1 MKRYLTMLLAVS
13 LVFTSFCYPVH
24 AAAIDTASI
33 DGSFINGA
41 VIDVSTFDDGIIE
54 VSLSEVEEIQSAV
67 RNSSSEDSF
76 RTTSLTFLANT
87 QEERDNILS
96 RINEVK
102 RSGGTVYDDDWFF
115 SNSCYI
121 YISVAY
127 TTRNVSNGTEA
138 RINSV
143 TTRHSANS
151 GTSVSNA
158 ILHLACI
165 GSSSDVGGVYLEDDI
180 RVTTSP
186 YTNTSMNTWPY
197 IHTGGPCLGANYTVT
212 ATRSSGSSSTHTVY
226 ANVFVN

>member
-1 MKRYLTMLLAVS
+1 MLLAVS
-13 LVFTSFCYPVH
+13 LVFTSFCMPVH
-24 AAAIDTASI
+24 AAEIDAASI

-41 VIDVSTFDDGIIE
+41 VIDVATFDDGIIE

-67 RNSSSEDSF
+67 RNSSSENSY

-96 RINEVK
+96 RINQV
-102 RSGGTVYDDDWFF
+102 RSSGGTVYDDDWFF

-121 YISVAY
+121 YISAAY

-158 ILHLACI
+158 ILHLSCI

-226 ANVFVN
+226 ANIFVN